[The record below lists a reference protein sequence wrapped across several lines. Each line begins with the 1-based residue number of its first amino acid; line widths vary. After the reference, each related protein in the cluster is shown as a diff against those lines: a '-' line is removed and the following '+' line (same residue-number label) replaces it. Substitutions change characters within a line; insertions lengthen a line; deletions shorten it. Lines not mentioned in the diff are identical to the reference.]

1 MISKL
6 SLAALL
12 LSCTLATDALYHSA
26 EGLGVYIGTAFNIW
40 HENDKNTKFYDQKY
54 INLEIKNFDLITAE
68 ATCKMNWIAKSATD
82 FNYAQ
87 CKQTRDFA
95 NAN

>member
-12 LSCTLATDALYHSA
+12 LPCTLATDALYHSA

-40 HENDKNTKFYDQKY
+40 RENDKNNKFYD
-54 INLEIKNFDLITAE
+54 
-68 ATCKMNWIAKSATD
+68 
-82 FNYAQ
+82 
-87 CKQTRDFA
+87 
-95 NAN
+95 